1 MAFVEGL
8 WDAGTDGGDF
18 DRPSNFLSVTDLP
31 ALAAREYDLIVV
43 GAGGAGAAAAIEAAD
58 LGASV
63 LVLEKND
70 HAGGS
75 THYSGGTVRLIA
87 DPEGAVEH
95 FLALSQGA
103 TPREPIEAFVEGLD
117 QIPDWIAA
125 HGGVLVAD
133 HYNVAKDETEIA
145 HRRVFPAQRTG
156 SAFPNFPHSDSLG
169 LRNHLQPKQPDRQ
182 YGAAMWD
189 FLRDALAATGVP
201 VVTGAR
207 VTGVLQDTP
216 GGMVYGVT
224 VETPEGPVRIRSKH
238 GVVLAA
244 GGFAWDPELQRQY
257 FGAEMP
263 AMSPPHRNTGDGVRI
278 AQEAGADLWH
288 MTATSTTIGYSFPE
302 VTAAFPCEIVAYGF
316 VLVDQKG
323 RRYARETLLET
334 HSFTHS
340 MLRQDAITGEFDRI
354 PSYVIV
360 DEQTRLAG
368 PLSVAGSLGFNR
380 RYPWSDDNSAEI
392 ERGWFTKAESIEEL
406 AEKLGLPSETLT
418 ATIERFNEI
427 SRSGGTDEF
436 GRPASEMVSLGTAP
450 YYAAAVYPTLL
461 NTQGGPRRNERGEVL
476 APNGRPV
483 PGLFAAGELGSIW
496 NRLYPGGG
504 NVSEALVSGRAAA
517 ATAVGASREDASTR

>member
-1 MAFVEGL
+1 MTFIDGL
-8 WDAGTDGGDF
+8 WEPGTDTGDF
-18 DRPSNFLSVTDLP
+18 DRPSNFLTIADLP
-31 ALAAREYDLIVV
+31 ALASKTYDLIVV
-43 GAGGAGAAAAIEAAD
+43 GAGGAGTAAAIEATD

-63 LVLEKND
+63 LVLEKAGS
-70 HAGGS
+70 AGGS

-87 DPEGAVEH
+87 DSQGAVEH
-95 FLALSQGA
+95 FLALSQGS
-103 TPREPIEAFVEGLD
+103 TPREPIQAFVDGLE

-133 HYNVAKDETEIA
+133 HYNIAKDETEIA

-156 SAFPNFPHSDSLG
+156 SAFPNFPHSNSLG
-169 LRNHLQPKQPDRQ
+169 LRNHLQPQRPDRE

-189 FLRDALAATGVP
+189 FLRGALAATGAP

-224 VETPEGPVRIRSKH
+224 VETPEGPVQIVSKH

-257 FGAEMP
+257 FGTEMP
-263 AMSPPHRNTGDGVRI
+263 AMSPPNRNTGDGVRI
-278 AQEAGADLWH
+278 AQAAGADLWH
-288 MTATSTTIGYSFPE
+288 MTATSTTIGYRFPDAL
-302 VTAAFPCEIVAYGF
+302 AAFPCEIVDYGF
-316 VLVDQKG
+316 MLVDQKG

-340 MLRQDAITGEFDRI
+340 MLHQDAITGEFDRV

-360 DEQTRLAG
+360 DEKTRLAG

-380 RYPWSDDNSAEI
+380 RYPWSEDNSAEI
-392 ERGWFTKAESIEEL
+392 ERGWFTKADTIEEL
-406 AEKLGLPSETLT
+406 GEKLGLPTETLK
-418 ATIERFNEI
+418 ATVERYNEL
-427 SRSGGTDEF
+427 SRAGETDEF
-436 GRPASEMVSLGTAP
+436 GRPASETVPIDTAP

-461 NTQGGPRRNERGEVL
+461 NTQGGPRRNEHGEVL
-476 APNGRPV
+476 APNGSPI
-483 PGLFAAGELGSIW
+483 PGLFSAGELGSIW

-504 NVSEALVSGRAAA
+504 NVSEALVTGRAAA
-517 ATAVGASREDASTR
+517 AAALAAVGRSAS